1 MKLIKITYG
10 TVVLAAVFA
19 ATVPALAQTRK
30 PDGDDLAKRFATPG
44 IDRFAG
50 LAIDGGAGGVPLIPG
65 CAAVFECAN
74 RSQYAEGDHVIFVG
88 EVERCTASAAPSGSC

>member
-30 PDGDDLAKRFATPG
+30 PDGDDLAKRFAAADKDGDGRLTLEEAKAGAPLVAKNFERVDKDKKG
-44 IDRFAG
+44 YVTIDEIKTLMPKR
-50 LAIDGGAGGVPLIPG
+50 
-65 CAAVFECAN
+65 
-74 RSQYAEGDHVIFVG
+74 
-88 EVERCTASAAPSGSC
+88 